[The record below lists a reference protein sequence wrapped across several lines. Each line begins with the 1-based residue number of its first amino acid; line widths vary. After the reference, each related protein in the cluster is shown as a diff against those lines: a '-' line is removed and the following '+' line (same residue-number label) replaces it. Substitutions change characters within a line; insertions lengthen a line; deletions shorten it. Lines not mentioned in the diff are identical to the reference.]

1 MKSVK
6 GLLVAVALGL
16 AGATLNWFYLAEQ
29 ASKFDKVAFIGIK
42 EGVTLRQ
49 GDPLRDD
56 QLVPVEIPSNAI
68 GTLKEFAYF
77 YHDKATVI
85 GQSPKRA
92 YAGGE
97 LLLRQDMRT
106 PPSELKLAGRDQR
119 ALCIP
124 VDTSSFIP
132 SLVVP
137 GDKVDFLVARPEGVT
152 VPTPAEGSEEPGAR
166 APRVSAGGSEIIG
179 PFRVLSLGNRLGSEE
194 VMKANHIQQVQENV
208 MTISV
213 EVVGDELEPKAKK
226 LWDMLRRTNFRG
238 VGVLLHPRSERE
250 E

>member
-1 MKSVK
+1 MKSVQ
-6 GLLVAVALGL
+6 GLLIAVVLGL
-16 AGATLNWFYLAEQ
+16 AGATLNWFYLDQRSREM
-29 ASKFDKVAFIGIK
+29 DKVSFIGVK
-42 EGVTLRQ
+42 EGTTIRQ
-49 GDPLRDD
+49 GDLLRDD
-56 QLVPVEIPSNAI
+56 QLVPVDIPRSAVGN
-68 GTLKEFAYF
+68 LPDFAY
-77 YHDKATVI
+77 YYRDRATVI

-92 YAGGE
+92 YTGGE

-137 GDKVDFLVARPEGVT
+137 GDKVDFLVARPDAT
-152 VPTPAEGSEEPGAR
+152 SVPTPAEGTEEPGVR
-166 APRVSAGGSEIIG
+166 PPRPAAGGSEIIG

-194 VMKANHIQQVQENV
+194 AMKAYHIQQVQENV

-238 VGVLLHPRSERE
+238 VGVLLHPKSDRE